1 MEKQSRKKLSMI
13 LGNKSMLLDNCLL
26 LIAFSVTKKKPNWV
40 VIRLDLHQMFI
51 PATCFNQIFHI

>member
-26 LIAFSVTKKKPNWV
+26 LIAFSVTKKNPTELL
-40 VIRLDLHQMFI
+40 LD
-51 PATCFNQIFHI
+51 